1 MICGELHYLSR
12 MYYLTCFFLLLAT
25 TCVRAQNIVVR
36 VAENA
41 ETLAINPLLYGQF
54 IEHLGRCVDGG
65 IYEENSPLSNAQGFR
80 TDVLELVKGL
90 DVPLLRF
97 PGGTVTKIY
106 HWEYGIGPKEER
118 TKRPNLIWGGN
129 INYHFGTAEFIAYC
143 REVGAEPFLVVN
155 MATGTPEEA
164 SNWVEYCNGTGDTYY
179 ANLRRSHGY
188 PEPFNVRY
196 WGIGNEESAEADAG
210 RHYRV
215 DDYNQATWQFTKLM
229 KLQDPTIKLTMVGDT
244 RDPEWNREV
253 LEELHPVTD
262 YLAVHFYAVPR
273 DTTYPALLNSVYQY
287 YDFLDTLRGQLAE
300 LPETG
305 GLSRWYRF
313 DGRPAPLQLA
323 VDEWGIWNM
332 DSPKGQGTYA
342 LEYPYDWRHAL
353 ATAAFL
359 HMFYANA
366 DIIGL
371 ATWAQTVNILAPI
384 MTSEQAA
391 WKQTV
396 YTPLAKYREHMLDRH
411 LPLEL
416 EGVPTLTDGRP
427 ALDIS
432 ATVSEDGQRA
442 VVAVINLSLEDA
454 HTPEFTLP
462 GKRLERRVVYSASD
476 LLVANT
482 AKRDVVRETMDAGGG
497 PQVAASIG
505 FYFFARE

>member
-1 MICGELHYLSR
+1 MRYLI
-12 MYYLTCFFLLLAT
+12 LLALLFT
-25 TCVRAQNIVVR
+25 LHPRAAAQTIR
-36 VAENA
+36 VDPTAQA
-41 ETLAINPLLYGQF
+41 TPITPLVYGQF

-65 IYEENSPLSNAQGFR
+65 LYEPNSPLSDDRGFR
-80 TDVLELVKGL
+80 TDVLELVQGL

-106 HWEYGIGPKEER
+106 HWEYGIGPQEDR
-118 TKRPNLIWGGN
+118 PKRPNLIWGGN
-129 INYHFGTAEFIAYC
+129 IEYGFGTAEFITYC
-143 REVGAEPFLVVN
+143 REIGAEPFLVVN

-179 ANLRRSHGY
+179 ANLRREHGY
-188 PEPFNVRY
+188 PEPFDVTY

-215 DDYNQATWQFTKLM
+215 EDYNQATWQFTKLM

-244 RDPEWNREV
+244 RDPEWNRAV

-262 YLAVHFYAVPR
+262 YLAAHFYAVPS
-273 DTTYPALLNSVYQY
+273 DTSYAALLESVYQY
-287 YDFLDTLRGQLAE
+287 YDYLDTLRGQLAE
-300 LPETG
+300 LPQTG

-313 DGRPAPLQLA
+313 DGRQTPLKLA
-323 VDEWGIWNM
+323 IDEWGIWNM

-371 ATWAQTVNILAPI
+371 ATWAQTVNVLAPI
-384 MTSEQAA
+384 MTSEEAA

-396 YTPLAKYREHMLDRH
+396 YTPLEKYRAYMLDNY
-411 LPLEL
+411 LPVALSDI
-416 EGVPTLTDGRP
+416 PTLPSGRP

-432 ATVSEDGQRA
+432 ATVSAAGDSV
-442 VVAVINLSLEDA
+442 VVAAINLSLAEDA
-454 HTPEFTLP
+454 AVDLADAVP
-462 GKRLERRVVYSASD
+462 GMQLRRRVVYSAEVPLAVS
-476 LLVANT
+476 T
-482 AKRDVVRETMDAGGG
+482 ATEEVVREVEDDGAGALVAGG
-497 PQVAASIG
+497 IG
-505 FYFFARE
+505 FYFYSKD